1 MAQVFE
7 SADVSGIRVS
17 DPNPGRG
24 MLTCNLSD
32 AHGKP
37 LTFQLGSVEAP
48 LRSPFGA
55 GVYGSAEENAKA
67 TRLNLDA
74 LINGRDDIIAKFR
87 EVDNQIVEW
96 LRANQDK
103 FPRVRNPHENYR
115 PLFIED
121 PEYGTTRIRLKM
133 NTGGLSAAKGWT
145 MEDKARVPDLK
156 TVNFRETPFIL
167 IFQISKLWSMS
178 KELGCTL
185 EVRHV
190 ILTSSADDVFPMDLS

>member
-17 DPNPGRG
+17 DPAPGRG
-24 MLTCNLSD
+24 LTTCNLSD

-37 LTFQLGSVEAP
+37 LTFQLGSAGAP

-55 GVYGSAEENAKA
+55 GVYGGAEENAKA

-74 LINGRDDIIAKFR
+74 LISGRDDVIAKFR
-87 EVDNQIVEW
+87 EVDAQIVAW

-103 FPRVRNPHENYR
+103 FRVRNAHENYR
-115 PLFIED
+115 PLVVED

-133 NTGGLSAAKGWT
+133 NTAGLNAAKGWT

-156 TVNFRETPFIL
+156 QVNFRETPFIL
-167 IFQISKLWSMS
+167 VFQISKLWSMS

-185 EVRHV
+185 EVKHV
-190 ILTSSADDVFPMDLS
+190 VLTSGADDVFPVDLS